1 MATSFLVSK
10 DIKMI
15 VLLKNSKIAMR
26 SLGSKLRITILKLAL
41 LEKTIRSQKL
51 ILELD
56 PMDTRC

>member
-1 MATSFLVSK
+1 MATSFLASK
-10 DIKMI
+10 DAKMI

-26 SLGSKLRITILKLAL
+26 SLGSKLHITILKLAL

>member
-26 SLGSKLRITILKLAL
+26 RLGSKLHITILKLAFL
-41 LEKTIRSQKL
+41 GKTIRSQKL
-51 ILELD
+51 
-56 PMDTRC
+56 TRAKLH